1 MEAFRDCLA
10 ECGLAD
16 LGFSGYPYTWDNK
29 RDGDANIQ
37 VRLDRAICNDGF
49 LELFPETSVEHILT
63 EESDHQA
70 LIVRVLET
78 APRDDKKGA
87 RQFRFEEA
95 WTRHE
100 KYDEML
106 AEVWEA
112 AGTGESGLA
121 AVWQRLA
128 RVTGSLQ
135 RWAQEVFGSIRKKIA
150 KLKAQLLDAKNR
162 ALVTGCFWEVRDIEE
177 ELREIY
183 AREEIMYRQRL
194 RVDWL
199 RAGDQNTKYFH
210 NRASHR

>member
-37 VRLDRAICNDGF
+37 VRLDRATCNDGF
-49 LELFPETSVEHILT
+49 LELFPETNVEHILT

-70 LIVRVLET
+70 LLVRALET
-78 APRDDKKGA
+78 APRIDKHGA
-87 RQFRFEEA
+87 SQFRFEEA

-100 KYDEML
+100 KYEEML

-112 AGTGESGLA
+112 ADTGEHGLTA
-121 AVWQRLA
+121 TWQRLG
-128 RVTGSLQ
+128 RMTGSLQ
-135 RWAQEVFGSIRKKIA
+135 RWAREVFGSVRKKIA
-150 KLKAQLLDAKNR
+150 KLKTQLLDAKNR
-162 ALVTGCFWEVRDIEE
+162 ALATGCSLEVRELEE

-183 AREEIMYRQRL
+183 AREEIMYRQRS

-199 RAGDQNTKYFH
+199 CVGDQNTKYF
-210 NRASHR
+210 